1 LILKQKKLDMKT
13 ISNLK
18 ISMIAILSAVV
29 LFFSGCKPK
38 DLTSSLQK
46 VAPSPVKTVSLSFSD
61 SVVVN
66 KLGSGVRIS
75 ADFPVSGN
83 ILVVNSIREWIS
95 ENLGGT
101 YSGDMANGQSM
112 LQYYTKG
119 INKDFQKEMAEFEHG
134 PEAWY
139 YIARFDKAYETDQY
153 VTYQYY
159 LETYTGGV
167 HGSHCAEGQTFRKL
181 DGRRMDW
188 NVFRNDR
195 VDSLRSMIKTA
206 LQEQYWAAID
216 NDNPDEFLFEEARN
230 YFPLPESLPVFLE
243 DGVEF
248 TYQPYEIAPYAAG
261 EPTCVISYETLSDL
275 LSSTGKSLLGVEA
288 LADKQ

>member
-1 LILKQKKLDMKT
+1 LILKLKKLDMKT
-13 ISNLK
+13 ISNFK
-18 ISMIAILSAVV
+18 IAMLALMAAVV

-66 KLGSGVRIS
+66 NLGSGVRIS

-119 INKDFQKEMAEFEHG
+119 INKDLQKDIAEFEYNSG
-134 PEAWY
+134 AWY

-159 LETYTGGV
+159 LETYMGGA

-195 VDSLRSMIKTA
+195 MDALRAKIKSA
-206 LQEQYWAAID
+206 LQEQYFATID
-216 NDNPDEFLFEEARN
+216 QENPDDVLFEEAKN

-261 EPTCVISYETLSDL
+261 EPTCVISYESLSDY
-275 LSSTGKSLLGVEA
+275 LSSTGKSLLGIEA